1 VELIR
6 QIQSTHSDS
15 DILLLGGSGDRR
27 ECERI
32 VRDASGS
39 STQIISL
46 AGRLSLA
53 ESAAVIRASRLFIG
67 GDSGLGHLAVAL
79 GTPTVLLFGPS
90 DHQKWGHA
98 GNRHRVIR
106 RPVACAPCFI
116 FGYHRPCRTIACM
129 RGITVDQVAQ
139 AVQQMLTTGPA

>member
-1 VELIR
+1 M
-6 QIQSTHSDS
+6 SP
-15 DILLLGGSGDRR
+15 
-27 ECERI
+27 
-32 VRDASGS
+32 ASLV
-39 STQIISL
+39 SL
-46 AGRLSLA
+46 AGGLSLA
-53 ESAAVIRASRLFIG
+53 ETAAVIRAAGLFIG

-98 GNRHRVIR
+98 GVRHAVIR

-129 RGITVDQVAQ
+129 RGITVDQVVAAARQ
-139 AVQQMLTTGPA
+139 LLIENSADHF